1 MDVAIQHFKKDILDA
16 LLILA
21 HAPGL
26 SADNQAERR
35 MAPLTKTLS
44 RILLPHETFGT
55 HLYSSRKTINTNLEK
70 RNFKSAGEI
79 LAKVWEEIV
88 LDNFP
93 VVTDCVKNAAKDPI
107 DLSEKWIRG
116 HCRSSHTNSLLIQNS
131 VMQ

>member
-1 MDVAIQHFKKDILDA
+1 
-16 LLILA
+16 
-21 HAPGL
+21 
-26 SADNQAERR
+26 

-44 RILLPHETFGT
+44 RILLPHGTFGT

-79 LAKVWEEIV
+79 LEKVWEEIV

-93 VVTDCVKNAAKDPI
+93 VVTDYVENAAKDPI
-107 DLSEKWIRG
+107 DLSGKWIRG
-116 HCRSSHTNSLLIQNS
+116 HCRISHTNSLLIQNS